1 MSVATITK
9 SFPAIAKIWLI
20 SLFKARNGLTK
31 HCSVIVGVWVEL
43 MLDWATGSSGMVVRV
58 RDHVLALGLL
68 HLLVDFLEDID
79 VCIVL

>member
-1 MSVATITK
+1 M
-9 SFPAIAKIWLI
+9 
-20 SLFKARNGLTK
+20 
-31 HCSVIVGVWVEL
+31 IVGVWVEL